1 MALALPAF
9 AMQSPT
15 AMAKYGA
22 NNAEIRNGTFYPTG
36 DYAFKHPTGT
46 GPMKFQSW
54 TVGQS
59 VVLVKNKQYWGKS
72 RYAKSVDRIIIRPI
86 SNNTARV
93 QALQNRRAQHRR
105 PARPAGRR
113 HRRGQQPAE
122 GVQPARRSTSPT

>member
-1 MALALPAF
+1 
-9 AMQSPT
+9 
-15 AMAKYGA
+15 MAKYGA

-59 VVLVKNKQYWGKS
+59 VVLVKNNQYWGKS
-72 RYAKSVDRIIIRPI
+72 KFGDRVDRIIIRPI

-93 QALQNRRAQHRR
+93 QALQNARDQHRR
-105 PARPAGRR
+105 PARASGRR
-113 HRRGQQPAE
+113 DGQRQQQAE
-122 GVQPARRSTSPT
+122 RA